1 MTFALTKTELSQ
13 FTNLLTELTS
23 ARGKIDQV
31 VTIYNQQTEALR
43 PPVEEAITGYNSIL
57 AKVRDFTSGIS
68 ARGREEL
75 DNKSE
80 KWLESDTGQSAEE
93 WTESWETVE
102 LDDIDFQWPDELTID
117 LDDYLENLE
126 DLPQAAEG

>member
-31 VTIYNQQTEALR
+31 IMIYNQQVEALR

-57 AKVRDFTSGIS
+57 AKVRDFTSGIA

-117 LDDYLENLE
+117 LDDYLESLE

>member
-57 AKVRDFTSGIS
+57 AKVRDFTSGIA

>member
-57 AKVRDFTSGIS
+57 AKVRDFTSGIA

-117 LDDYLENLE
+117 LDDYLESLE